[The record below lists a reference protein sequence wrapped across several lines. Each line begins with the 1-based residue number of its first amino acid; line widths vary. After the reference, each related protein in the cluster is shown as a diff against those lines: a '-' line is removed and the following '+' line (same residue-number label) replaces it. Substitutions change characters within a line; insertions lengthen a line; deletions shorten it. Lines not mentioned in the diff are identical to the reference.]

1 MLHSKIFVKT
11 KKEVPSDETTKNATL
26 LIKAGFVYKE
36 MAGVYA
42 YLPMGL
48 RVVEKIKNIA
58 REEMNKY
65 GGNELIMTNLQRKEL
80 WEKTDRWDDKNVE
93 VWFKTKLKN
102 DTEIGLAWSHEEQI
116 TNMMTQ
122 YVQSY
127 KDLPLYVYQF
137 QTKLRN
143 EVRAKSGI
151 MRGREFVMKDLYS
164 YTTSEEKHTEFYNK
178 MIEAYLNFYKRI
190 GVGDETFLVAASGG
204 AFTSNISH
212 EFQTITDA
220 GEDIIYVDR
229 KTMTGV
235 NSEVIEDDLALQ
247 KIGLAKENLEQVKT
261 SEVGNIFSFGAE
273 KSEKLNLHFMDS
285 DGIKKPVILGSY
297 GIGITRMMGVLV
309 EKFGD
314 EKGLVWPKAVAPF
327 EFIISSLHK
336 EEGDNVYNKSKEIY
350 ENISKSFTEH
360 NSSMQ
365 VLFDDRNLS
374 IGNKLGDAELYGIP
388 VQIIVG
394 QKNLD
399 RNVVEV
405 KIRKTGETIELQADL
420 GSKEFNQEINK
431 IWQKVF

>member
-1 MLHSKIFVKT
+1 MKHTNLFLKT

-42 YLPMGL
+42 YLPMGI
-48 RVVEKIKNIA
+48 RVVEKIKQIA
-58 REEMNKY
+58 REEVNNF

-80 WEKTDRWDDKNVE
+80 WEKTDRWRDDKVD

-127 KDLPLYVYQF
+127 KDLPLYVFQF

-164 YTTSEEKHTEFYNK
+164 YTVSDEAHEKFYNS
-178 MIEAYLNFYKRI
+178 MIQAYKNFYHRV
-190 GVGDETFLVAASGG
+190 GVGSETFLVAASGG

-235 NSEVIEDDLALQ
+235 NSEVIENVLALA
-247 KIGLAKENLEQVKT
+247 KAGLVKENLEQVKT
-261 SEVGNIFSFGAE
+261 SEVGNIFSFGSE
-273 KSEKLNLHFMDS
+273 KSEKLDLYFTDK
-285 DGIKKPVILGSY
+285 DGQKKPVILGSY
-297 GIGITRMMGVLV
+297 GIGITRIMGVLV

-314 EKGLVWPKAVAPF
+314 DKGLVWPKAVAPF
-327 EFIISSLHK
+327 DIGIVSLHK
-336 EEGDNVYNKSKEIY
+336 EQGDNVFKKAESIY
-350 ENISKSFTEH
+350 ALL
-360 NSSMQ
+360 SSMN
-365 VLFDDRNLS
+365 VLFDDRNV
-374 IGNKLGDAELYGIP
+374 GVGQKLTDADLYGIP
-388 VQIIVG
+388 MQIIIG

-399 RNVVEV
+399 KKVVEV
-405 KIRKTGETIELQADL
+405 KFRKSGEVFEISTDRSDEEL
-420 GSKEFNQEINK
+420 KNEINNL
-431 IWQKVF
+431 WEKVF

>member
-65 GGNELIMTNLQRKEL
+65 AGNELIMTNLQRKEL
-80 WEKTDRWDDKNVE
+80 WEKTDRWDDKNVD

-235 NSEVIEDDLALQ
+235 NSEVIEDELALE

-273 KSEKLNLHFMDS
+273 KSEKLNLYFMDS
-285 DGIKKPVILGSY
+285 DGVKKPVILGSY

-314 EKGLVWPKAVAPF
+314 EKGLVWPKAVAPYKI
-327 EFIISSLHK
+327 EIVSLHK
-336 EEGDNVYNKSKEIY
+336 ENNNDDKVYEVANKIY
-350 ENISKSFTEH
+350 ENLSGDQNFKNE
-360 NSSMQ
+360 
-365 VLFDDRNLS
+365 VLFDDRNLGV
-374 IGNKLGDAELYGIP
+374 GNKLNDADLYGIP

-405 KIRKTGETIELQADL
+405 KIRKTCEIVELQADL
-420 GSKEFNQEINK
+420 GSKEFNQELNK

>member
-1 MLHSKIFVKT
+1 MLHSKIFAKT
-11 KKEVPSDETTKNATL
+11 KKEVPSDELTKNATL

-48 RVVEKIKNIA
+48 RVVEKIKQIA
-58 REEMNKY
+58 REEMNNA

-80 WEKTDRWDDKNVE
+80 WEKTDRWNDEKVD

-102 DTEIGLAWSHEEQI
+102 DTELGLAWSHEEQI

-164 YTTSEEKHTEFYNK
+164 YTVSQEAHEKFYNS
-178 MIEAYLNFYKRI
+178 MIKAYLNFYKRI
-190 GVGDETFLVAASGG
+190 GVGEETFLVSASGG

-220 GEDIIYVDR
+220 GEDIIHVDR

-235 NSEVIEDDLALQ
+235 NSEVINDDLALE
-247 KIGLAKENLEQVKT
+247 KIGLSKDNLEEVKT
-261 SEVGNIFSFGAE
+261 SEVGNIFSFGPE
-273 KSEKLNLHFMDS
+273 KSEKLGLYFTDS

-314 EKGLVWPKAVAPF
+314 EKGLVWPKSVAPF
-327 EFIISSLHK
+327 KIEIISLHK
-336 EEGDNVYNKSKEIY
+336 ENNSGDMVFELANKIY
-350 ENISKSFTEH
+350 ENLQ
-360 NSSMQ
+360 NSQ
-365 VLFDDRNLS
+365 FKNEVLFDDRNLS
-374 IGNKLGDAELYGIP
+374 AGNKLNDADLYGIP
-388 VQIIVG
+388 MQIIIG
-394 QKNLD
+394 QKNLEKG
-399 RNVVEV
+399 VIEI
-405 KIRKTGETIELQADL
+405 KSRKDNEITELKSDL
-420 GSKEFNQEINK
+420 SNEELYLEINK
-431 IWQKVF
+431 IWEKLF